1 MARIFVVED
10 DASVRKQ
17 LCTLLKNAGHTP
29 VLPTNLETIV
39 RDICAASPDIVLLD
53 LGLPGT
59 DGQYVL
65 RELRQKSN
73 VPAMVLT
80 SRTSELDE
88 LMSMSLGA
96 DDFLAK
102 PYNGQILLAHI
113 DAIMRRTQS
122 ADANS
127 RTLSFA
133 GITLDL
139 SRSFVSL
146 GEKSVE
152 LTKNELRILETLL
165 QGKGAIVPR
174 EDIMEALWN
183 SDEFVDDNT
192 LTVNMNRLRRTL
204 AKIGADEVIIT
215 HRGQGYSILARS

>member
-1 MARIFVVED
+1 MACIFVVED
-10 DASVRKQ
+10 DASVREQ
-17 LCTLLKNAGHTP
+17 LCVLLKNAGHRV
-29 VLPTNLETIV
+29 VLPNSFETIV
-39 RDICAASPDIVLLD
+39 ADVSVASPDIVLLD

-65 RELRQKSN
+65 REL
-73 VPAMVLT
+73 VLT
-80 SRTSELDE
+80 SRASELDE

-96 DDFLAK
+96 DGFLAK

-122 ADANS
+122 ANANS
-127 RTLSFA
+127 RTLSFG

-139 SRSFVSL
+139 SRSFVSM

-165 QGKGAIVPR
+165 QGKGAIVSR
-174 EDIMEALWN
+174 ETIMEVLWN

-204 AKIGADEVIIT
+204 DKVDAGGLIVT
-215 HRGQGYSILARS
+215 HRGQGYSIATQS

>member
-1 MARIFVVED
+1 MACIFVVED
-10 DASVRKQ
+10 DASVREQ
-17 LCTLLKNAGHTP
+17 LCVLLKNAGHRV
-29 VLPTNLETIV
+29 VLPNSFETIV
-39 RDICAASPDIVLLD
+39 ADVSVASPDIVLLD

-65 RELRQKSN
+65 RELRQKST

-80 SRTSELDE
+80 SRASELDE

-96 DDFLAK
+96 DGFLAK

-122 ADANS
+122 ANANS
-127 RTLSFA
+127 RTLSFG

-139 SRSFVSL
+139 SRSFVSM

-165 QGKGAIVPR
+165 QGKGAIVSR
-174 EDIMEALWN
+174 ETIMEVLWN

-192 LTVNMNRLRRTL
+192 LTVNMSRLRRTL
-204 AKIGADEVIIT
+204 DKVDAGGLIVT
-215 HRGQGYSILARS
+215 HRGQGYSIATQS

>member
-1 MARIFVVED
+1 MARVFVVED
-10 DASVRKQ
+10 DASVREQ
-17 LCTLLKNAGHTP
+17 LCVLLKNAGHQV
-29 VLPTNLETIV
+29 VLPNSFESIV
-39 RDICAASPDIVLLD
+39 TEVRAASPDIVLLD
-53 LGLPGT
+53 LSLPGT

-122 ADANS
+122 AAHNS
-127 RTLSFA
+127 RTLSFGA
-133 GITLDL
+133 MTLDL
-139 SRSFVSL
+139 SRSFVSV

-165 QGKGAIVPR
+165 QGKGAIVSR
-174 EDIMEALWN
+174 ESIMEALWN

-204 AKIGADEVIIT
+204 GRIDAGDLIVT
-215 HRGQGYSILARS
+215 HRGQGYSIATHS